1 MERPLLAT
9 SHSLSAIASLLG
21 TTSPETD
28 LEITGVSNN
37 SSLVEPGDI
46 FLAYPGAKV
55 HGATFTKDAMRK
67 GALAVITDLEGA
79 KLSTELPTIVVRNP
93 RKTAGD
99 LSAWFYSEPMRDIYS
114 VGITGTNGKTTT
126 TTLLHQIWMNSG
138 SESGLIGTVG
148 TRIGDEA
155 LSSTRTTPESCE
167 IQSLIAVMRERH
179 LRNVAMEISSH
190 ALSLDRIQGSHFNIV
205 GFTNL
210 TQDHLDFHGDME
222 TYYLVKK
229 KLFSFEFADLAVINI
244 DSEYGAR
251 LANEID
257 IPFLSVSRDAT
268 SADWHYESIVAT
280 KSGTD
285 VSIRGIG
292 GILIEGTLPLHG
304 DYNLDNALMAI
315 AIAIQ
320 SGVNPVEIS
329 SLLSQLTGA
338 QGRLERIDVGQDFL
352 TFVDYAH
359 TPDAVRRVL
368 ETCRAMTQGKVI
380 GVLGCGGDRDPSKR
394 PLMGTAL
401 VEGSDIAIFTSDN
414 PRSEN
419 PETILLQMVGTLK
432 IAPPHTVISDRRD
445 AISQA
450 IDFASGGDVVVVMGK
465 GHETGQEISGVVL
478 PFDDRLILASAI
490 EGKA

>member
-1 MERPLLAT
+1 
-9 SHSLSAIASLLG
+9 
-21 TTSPETD
+21 
-28 LEITGVSNN
+28 
-37 SSLVEPGDI
+37 
-46 FLAYPGAKV
+46 
-55 HGATFTKDAMRK
+55 
-67 GALAVITDLEGA
+67 
-79 KLSTELPTIVVRNP
+79 
-93 RKTAGD
+93 
-99 LSAWFYSEPMRDIYS
+99 
-114 VGITGTNGKTTT
+114 
-126 TTLLHQIWMNSG
+126 
-138 SESGLIGTVG
+138 
-148 TRIGDEA
+148 
-155 LSSTRTTPESCE
+155 
-167 IQSLIAVMRERH
+167 
-179 LRNVAMEISSH
+179 
-190 ALSLDRIQGSHFNIV
+190 
-205 GFTNL
+205 
-210 TQDHLDFHGDME
+210 
-222 TYYLVKK
+222 
-229 KLFSFEFADLAVINI
+229 
-244 DSEYGAR
+244 
-251 LANEID
+251 
-257 IPFLSVSRDAT
+257 
-268 SADWHYESIVAT
+268 
-280 KSGTD
+280 
-285 VSIRGIG
+285 
-292 GILIEGTLPLHG
+292 
-304 DYNLDNALMAI
+304 LDNALMAI

-338 QGRLERIDVGQDFL
+338 QGRLERIDVGQNFL

-419 PETILLQMVGTLK
+419 PKTILLQMVGSLK